1 MVTFS
6 SGTFIHHFI
15 IIIIIVIIILMGYS
29 SIGWQQVGI
38 RMMGQRT
45 MTGRETLVFPW
56 QVSYWRRRVR
66 LSVFISRVCLTEES
80 WIGYILLGHYTK

>member
-6 SGTFIHHFI
+6 SGTFIHHFII

-38 RMMGQRT
+38 RMMGQ
-45 MTGRETLVFPW
+45 MDHDREGDSCVPLA
-56 QVSYWRRRVR
+56 
-66 LSVFISRVCLTEES
+66 
-80 WIGYILLGHYTK
+80 G